1 LIRSII
7 AGDEDEAA
15 RLLGELGECRRHPE
29 LLERLELGRDHAE
42 RRAQALALEE
52 DIHAE
57 ARDARDGVREV
68 ELALRLEV
76 LLLLRGEDA
85 VEQALV
91 VLGSQLPEVLEALEA
106 SVHPD
111 GCL

>member
-1 LIRSII
+1 
-7 AGDEDEAA
+7 
-15 RLLGELGECRRHPE
+15 
-29 LLERLELGRDHAE
+29 
-42 RRAQALALEE
+42 
-52 DIHAE
+52 
-57 ARDARDGVREV
+57 
-68 ELALRLEV
+68 V